1 MKWIFCA
8 IDDSRLK
15 KEAFD
20 CGIPELNEY
29 LKKYAKQNDRKGIAK
44 TFVAIPEGEI
54 GDVAGY
60 YSVSAAE
67 IQRESLPENYRRVL
81 PRYPVPAIRLGKLAV
96 AISMQ
101 GRGLGRELLME
112 SFRSCVRLSSEVG
125 IFALIVDSKNQKAK
139 DFYLKYGFIP
149 LDDNPLS
156 LFMPIATII
165 KVLE

>member
-15 KEAFD
+15 REAFD

-29 LKKYAKQNDRKGIAK
+29 LKKYARQNDRRGIAK
-44 TFVAIPEGEI
+44 TFVAIPEDET

-60 YSVSAAE
+60 YSVSTAE
-67 IQRESLPENYRRVL
+67 IKRESLPENYRRGL
-81 PRYPVPAIRLGKLAV
+81 PRYPVPAIRLGKLAA

-112 SFRSCVRLSSEVG
+112 SFRSSVRLSSEVG
-125 IFALIVDSKNQKAK
+125 IFAVIVDSKNQPAK
-139 DFYLKYGFIP
+139 EFYLKYGFIP
-149 LDDNPLS
+149 LEDDELS
-156 LFMPIATII
+156 LFIPIATII